1 MRAKRSQGEPEGSI
15 AGKGSVA
22 GVVLAGGRSRRFGRD
37 KLAEEYGGRPLLQH
51 PVSRLLEVCDRV
63 VVVLAPDAAEP
74 PMPAGAPVEF
84 ARDAIEGEG
93 PLRGLSA
100 GLEVADAEWIVL
112 AGGDMPDL
120 QPPVLREMLRA
131 GLETGVVA
139 VSLSDGGKERP
150 LPCVLRSAP
159 ATEAVGALLL
169 AGRRSLRD
177 LLAAIETVVIDEPIW
192 TAFDPERRTLVD
204 VDEPGD
210 VER

>member
-1 MRAKRSQGEPEGSI
+1 MRSAGSQAAPR
-15 AGKGSVA
+15 GSVA

-37 KLAEEYGGRPLLQH
+37 KLAEEYRGRPLLHH

-63 VVVLAPDAAEP
+63 VVVLAPDASEP
-74 PMPAGAPVEF
+74 PMPAGASVEF
-84 ARDAIEGEG
+84 ARDAIEDEG

-100 GLEVADAEWIVL
+100 GLEVVKTEWIVL

-120 QPPVLREMLRA
+120 QPAVLREMLRA

-150 LPCVLRSAP
+150 LPSVLRSVP
-159 ATEAVGALLL
+159 AAEAVGALLQ

-177 LLAAIETVVIDEPIW
+177 LPAAVPTVVLDEPTW
-192 TAFDPERRTLVD
+192 TALDPERRTLVD
-204 VDEPGD
+204 IDEPGD

>member
-1 MRAKRSQGEPEGSI
+1 MRS
-15 AGKGSVA
+15 AGNEADPGGSVT

-37 KLAEEYGGRPLLQH
+37 KLAEEYQGRALLQH

-63 VVVLAPDAAEP
+63 VIVLSPDASEP
-74 PMPAGAPVEF
+74 AMPAGAPVAF
-84 ARDAIEGEG
+84 ARDAIDDEG

-100 GLEVADAEWIVL
+100 GLEVANAEWVVL

-120 QPPVLREMLRA
+120 QSAVLLEMLRA

-139 VSLSDGGKERP
+139 VSLADAGTERP
-150 LPCVLRSAP
+150 LPCVLRTVP
-159 ATEAVGALLL
+159 AAEAVGALLQ

-177 LLAAIETVVIDEPIW
+177 LLAEVATVVIDEPTW
-192 TAFDPERRTLVD
+192 TALDPERRTLVD

-210 VER
+210 MER